1 MIVSCAIAFT
11 GRSATPAGIFIR
23 GIVRDSVTTEGLPY
37 SSVRVDGSSVTAVT
51 DSRGIFELTVPAGS
65 AFITASCQGYAPAT
79 VALKTHGLQI
89 YDINL
94 KPQATEL
101 AEFVVKKKK
110 YSKRN
115 NPAVDFVN
123 RLRRLGP
130 ASDPRR
136 NDWYSYRT
144 YERISLGINNFDTV
158 STKGLLKRM
167 PNLIEHV
174 DTSEI
179 SGEPV
184 LNLSVHETAATTYYR
199 KNPSSEKRITEG
211 VRTAGIDEL
220 AEGDNV
226 QTILADL
233 LRDVDLYQGNITL
246 LKNTFVSPLSS
257 LAPDFYRFYLV
268 DSAAVIPG
276 SDKPHVAL
284 AFYPRNKASMGFQG
298 HLFVERGDTA
308 MIVRRVEIAV
318 SPEINLNFVKNLRL
332 TQTFDVADD
341 GSRLKTSDR
350 LLLDMQV
357 LPATPELYIS
367 RKIEFS
373 NHSFAEPAASDS
385 IFGRLG
391 RDYTDT
397 SAHDRDNGYWADV
410 RTVPMQAGESR
421 ADSLMT
427 KLRKNKLFYWGE
439 RFLRNMVTG
448 YWATGKNSKF
458 DIGPVNTTASYNS
471 LEGLRLRA
479 GGMTTANL
487 SPRWFARGYAAYG
500 CRDHKWK
507 YSAEVE
513 YSFLDK
519 KIHPREFPVHSI
531 RLRHQYD
538 VDRLGSHY
546 LYTNAD
552 NFVLSWTR
560 MSDRRFTYRRS
571 TKLEYTL
578 ELNNHFSVV
587 ASAEHLRQE
596 ASPYLLFTTN
606 AGRQISHYDMTVFGA
621 DLRFAPGE
629 TFYQARSYRVPVD
642 ETVPV
647 FALSHRYAPS
657 ALSGQR
663 YGVNRTELSVSKL
676 FMLSFMGALD
686 VKVSGGHVW
695 GATVFPELFIPN
707 ANLSY
712 TIQPGSF
719 ALMNPMEFINS
730 SYVSWHLSY
739 QARGALFN
747 LIPGVRRLGLREVVG
762 FSGIYGHRSSANDGA
777 KYLALPS
784 DATTSRMDK
793 PYMEI
798 SVGIDNILRF
808 IRLDYVWRLNY
819 LDVPYH
825 IDRRGLRVA
834 MQFTF

>member
-1 MIVSCAIAFT
+1 
-11 GRSATPAGIFIR
+11 
-23 GIVRDSVTTEGLPY
+23 
-37 SSVRVDGSSVTAVT
+37 
-51 DSRGIFELTVPAGS
+51 
-65 AFITASCQGYAPAT
+65 
-79 VALKTHGLQI
+79 
-89 YDINL
+89 
-94 KPQATEL
+94 
-101 AEFVVKKKK
+101 
-110 YSKRN
+110 
-115 NPAVDFVN
+115 
-123 RLRRLGP
+123 
-130 ASDPRR
+130 
-136 NDWYSYRT
+136 
-144 YERISLGINNFDTV
+144 
-158 STKGLLKRM
+158 
-167 PNLIEHV
+167 
-174 DTSEI
+174 
-179 SGEPV
+179 
-184 LNLSVHETAATTYYR
+184 
-199 KNPSSEKRITEG
+199 
-211 VRTAGIDEL
+211 
-220 AEGDNV
+220 
-226 QTILADL
+226 
-233 LRDVDLYQGNITL
+233 
-246 LKNTFVSPLSS
+246 
-257 LAPDFYRFYLV
+257 
-268 DSAAVIPG
+268 
-276 SDKPHVAL
+276 
-284 AFYPRNKASMGFQG
+284 
-298 HLFVERGDTA
+298 
-308 MIVRRVEIAV
+308 
-318 SPEINLNFVKNLRL
+318 
-332 TQTFDVADD
+332 
-341 GSRLKTSDR
+341 
-350 LLLDMQV
+350 
-357 LPATPELYIS
+357 
-367 RKIEFS
+367 
-373 NHSFAEPAASDS
+373 
-385 IFGRLG
+385 
-391 RDYTDT
+391 
-397 SAHDRDNGYWADV
+397 
-410 RTVPMQAGESR
+410 
-421 ADSLMT
+421 
-427 KLRKNKLFYWGE
+427 
-439 RFLRNMVTG
+439 
-448 YWATGKNSKF
+448 
-458 DIGPVNTTASYNS
+458 
-471 LEGLRLRA
+471 
-479 GGMTTANL
+479 
-487 SPRWFARGYAAYG
+487 
-500 CRDHKWK
+500 
-507 YSAEVE
+507 
-513 YSFLDK
+513 
-519 KIHPREFPVHSI
+519 
-531 RLRHQYD
+531 
-538 VDRLGSHY
+538 
-546 LYTNAD
+546 
-552 NFVLSWTR
+552 

-647 FALSHRYAPS
+647 VTLSHRYAPS